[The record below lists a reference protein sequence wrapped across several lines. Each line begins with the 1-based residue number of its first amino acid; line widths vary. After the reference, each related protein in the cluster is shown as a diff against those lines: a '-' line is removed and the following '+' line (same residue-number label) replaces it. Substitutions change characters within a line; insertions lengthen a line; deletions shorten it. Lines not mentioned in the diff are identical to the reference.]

1 MTLVG
6 TATWR
11 LPPAGGGVK
20 GVYKTRPE
28 DFVVA
33 EMLPFQPEGE
43 GEHVY
48 LHIRKRG
55 HNTLELQQSLAK
67 LAAIPRHHVGY
78 AGLKDRQALTSQWFS
93 VHLPGT
99 AEPDWALLQGEGVW
113 IERVGRHRR
122 KLRIGA
128 HCANQFTLV
137 LRQLQGA
144 GARCDERLQ
153 TIVRQ
158 GFANYFGEQ
167 RFGRDGSNLFAA
179 DALGPVRKGRLSNR
193 QAMALSAARAFLFN
207 RVLARRERL
216 GQWDKAIVGDLIN
229 LDGSNSFFGPIENPA
244 ELEDRLAAL
253 EIHPTGPLAGV
264 EAGGA
269 QAEALALE
277 QSVFAEQPDQLEVV
291 RKFQAKPARRALRAR
306 VDDLQWQWLDDSTL
320 SLDVTLGRGVYA
332 SSLLRA
338 LGEFS
343 QADRRQQRGQR

>member
-1 MTLVG
+1 MPAWG
-6 TATWR
+6 T
-11 LPPAGGGVK
+11 GVQ
-20 GVYKTRPE
+20 GVYKALPE
-28 DFVVA
+28 DFLVR
-33 EMLPFQPEGE
+33 ELLPFAAEGE

-48 LHIRKRG
+48 LHVCKFG

-67 LAAIPRHHVGY
+67 LAAVPRHHVGY
-78 AGLKDRQALTSQWFS
+78 AGLKDRRALTSQWFS

-99 AEPDWALLQGEGVW
+99 AEPDWDSLLQH
-113 IERVGRHRR
+113 ILSLERVGRHRR

-153 TIVRQ
+153 SIAQQ

-179 DALGPVRKGRLSNR
+179 DSLGPVRKGRLSNR

-216 GQWDKAIVGDLIN
+216 GQWGKAIVGDLIN
-229 LDGSNSFFGPIENPA
+229 LDGSNSFFGPIDNPA
-244 ELEDRLAAL
+244 ELEGRLAAL
-253 EIHPTGPLAGV
+253 QIHPTGPLAGV

-291 RKFQAKPARRALRAR
+291 RKFQAKPARRALRAC
-306 VDDLQWQWLDDSTL
+306 VDALQWQWLDDSTL

-343 QADRRQQRGQR
+343 QADRREQRGQR